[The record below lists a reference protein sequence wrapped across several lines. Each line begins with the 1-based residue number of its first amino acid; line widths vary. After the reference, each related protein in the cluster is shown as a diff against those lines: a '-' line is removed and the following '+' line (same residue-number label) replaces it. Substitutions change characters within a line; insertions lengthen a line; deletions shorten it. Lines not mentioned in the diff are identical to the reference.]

1 MIQVKIISV
10 NGGRSFDNN
19 EGSVIN
25 QLDILRW
32 QCREADAG
40 VNYGL
45 MVFGIKLDYVRIWKG
60 LS

>member
-10 NGGRSFDNN
+10 NGGRSFDNY

-32 QCREADAG
+32 QCREAETG
-40 VNYGL
+40 VNFGL
-45 MVFGIKLDYVRIWKG
+45 MVLEYDSING
-60 LS
+60 